1 MSSRARLLPG
11 GEVEVINISASG
23 ALVEGKSLFVVGAS
37 VGFQT
42 EGPGS
47 QRLMGR
53 ITRCQ
58 VSTVH
63 RDGTMTYQL
72 ALVFDESAPVER
84 SRGADGEADSVK
96 GTSAEAKVID
106 ASVEAVTNQW

>member
-1 MSSRARLLPG
+1 MSSRGRLLPG

-23 ALVEGKSLFVVGAS
+23 ALIEGKSLVVVGTS
-37 VGFQT
+37 VSFQT
-42 EGPGS
+42 DSSS
-47 QRLMGR
+47 QRLQGR

-72 ALVFDESAPVER
+72 AIAFDQSAPVEG
-84 SRGADGEADSVK
+84 SRALHDEADHVK
-96 GTSAEAKVID
+96 GTSAEAGEID
-106 ASVEAVTNQW
+106 ASGEAVTNQW